1 MLERMYET
9 CDCCDA
15 YFFDERIEAV
25 DEDLIDDLYT
35 DLNMKLSEFWCGQI
49 SLLTKYGSVI
59 GYEYMTEF
67 EEELERIDD
76 IKADI
81 TEILKTFQ
89 LSH

>member
-1 MLERMYET
+1 
-9 CDCCDA
+9 
-15 YFFDERIEAV
+15 
-25 DEDLIDDLYT
+25 
-35 DLNMKLSEFWCGQI
+35 MKLSEFWCGQI

-89 LSH
+89 ISH